1 MGATESAMKIL
12 LVDDVKMERIHLAI
26 RLKQL
31 GHLVEY
37 AESGAQA
44 LAVYPKFSPDLVL
57 MDITMPDM
65 NGFDASR
72 EIRRLYPEEWIP
84 IIFLSGHDDPTMIK
98 EAIDAGGD
106 DYLIKPVNQIV
117 LSSKLT
123 AMQRIA
129 EMRHK
134 LRQQATELES
144 ANLRLERLAKEDGLT
159 KVCNRRTVDNY
170 LMEMISVHGRHN
182 LSLSLILID
191 VDNFKAYND
200 NYGHVEGDKC
210 LILIADMLTRL
221 FARQGEIVGRYGG
234 EEFVVLLGHTNPQ
247 QAKMHAQRIQSE
259 LKALCIEHKFSNV
272 LPYVTLSQ
280 GVVSLSITGRESPE
294 ILYKKA
300 DDLLYKAKHKG
311 KNCFVLEE

>member
-1 MGATESAMKIL
+1 MKIL

-31 GHLVEY
+31 GHLVEH

-44 LAVYPKFSPDLVL
+44 LAVYPEFSPDLVL

-84 IIFLSGHDDPTMIK
+84 IIFLSGHDEPTMIK

-134 LRQQATELES
+134 LHQQTKELEN
-144 ANLRLERLAKEDGLT
+144 ANLRLEQLAKEDGLT
-159 KVCNRRTVDNY
+159 KLLNRRAVDKY
-170 LMEMISVHGRHN
+170 LKDMISIHGRHQLP
-182 LSLSLILID
+182 LSIILLD

-200 NYGHVEGDKC
+200 NYGHVEGDRC
-210 LILIADMLTRL
+210 LVLIAEILMGL
-221 FARQGEIVGRYGG
+221 FGRKGEVVGRYGG
-234 EEFVVLLGHTNPQ
+234 EEFVVLLDHTDLH
-247 QAKMHAQRIQSE
+247 QAEIHAKRIKSE
-259 LKALCIEHKFSNV
+259 LELLCIEHKYSDTS
-272 LPYVTLSQ
+272 PWVTLSQ
-280 GVVSLSITGRESPE
+280 GVISPLVKGYESPE